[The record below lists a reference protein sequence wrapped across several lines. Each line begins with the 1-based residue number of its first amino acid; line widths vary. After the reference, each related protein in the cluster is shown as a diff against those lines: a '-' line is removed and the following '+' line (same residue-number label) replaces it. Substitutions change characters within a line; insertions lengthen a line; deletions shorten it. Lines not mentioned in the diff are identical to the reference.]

1 MKIKIKKGLDLK
13 IYGAAT
19 DSSIH
24 QAETD
29 RIAIDPDDF
38 TGLKPKLDVKE
49 GDSVAIGSP
58 LMHDKYCPEVKIV
71 SPIAGRVKSIVRGER
86 RKILR
91 VEVESC
97 DVAADAVR
105 YEIPSGFTAEN
116 AVRLLAESG
125 LLAEM
130 SQRPYA
136 IVPETAKTPRDIF
149 VTAIDSAPLAAA
161 YETYMPK
168 DLTVYEAAVKLLSA
182 VTSGKVYISHR
193 EGSFF
198 GNIKGA
204 ESVTVTGPHPS
215 GNAGVQ
221 AANIAPVNKG
231 ETIWTLGIDT
241 LYRIGVLVTTG
252 RRDCTTVVAVTGPE
266 VEKPSLVKTVFGAPV
281 ATVIKGLVKKSD
293 HHIRIISGNVFTG
306 VAEKEDGYMHFPYR
320 QITVIAEGDDVDEF
334 MGWASLKPSK
344 ASVSPTFP
352 GHFLS
357 RLFAPDARLN
367 GGRRAM
373 IMSGEYDRV
382 VPLDIMSEYLIKAII
397 SHDIDAMEKLG
408 IYEVAPEDFAAAEY
422 VDTSKLPLQQI
433 VREGLDYMRRS
444 VE

>member
-13 IYGAAT
+13 ICGAVT
-19 DSSIH
+19 DSDIH
-24 QAETD
+24 QMETD
-29 RIAIDPDDF
+29 LIAIDPDDF

-58 LMHDKYCPEVKIV
+58 LMHDKYRPEVKIV
-71 SPIAGRVKSIVRGER
+71 SPVAGRVKAIVRGER
-86 RKILR
+86 RKIVR

-97 DVAADAVR
+97 GTASGIVKYD
-105 YEIPSGFTAEN
+105 IPTGFTSEN

-125 LLAEM
+125 LLTEM
-130 SQRPYA
+130 RQRPYD
-136 IVPETAKTPRDIF
+136 IIPDISKTPRDIF

-161 YETYMPK
+161 YETYMPT
-168 DLTVYEAAVKLLSA
+168 DLKVYEAAVKFLSV
-182 VTSGKVYISHR
+182 VTSGKIYISHR
-193 EGSFF
+193 EDSFF
-198 GNIKGA
+198 AGIKGA

-221 AANIAPVNKG
+221 AANISPVNKS

-241 LYRIGVLVTTG
+241 LYRIGILVTAG
-252 RRDCTTVVAVTGPE
+252 RRDCSTVVAVTGPE
-266 VEKPSLVKTVFGAPV
+266 VVKPSLIRTVFGASIS
-281 ATVIKGLVKKSD
+281 TVTRGLVKKSD
-293 HHIRIISGNVFTG
+293 HHIRIISGNVFNG
-306 VAEKEDGYMHFPYR
+306 VAEKENGYMHFPYR
-320 QITVIAEGDDVDEF
+320 QITVIAEGDDIAEF

-352 GHFLS
+352 GHCLGRF
-357 RLFAPDARLN
+357 FAPDARLN

-382 VPLDIMSEYLIKAII
+382 VPLDIMPEYLIKAII

-408 IYEVAPEDFAAAEY
+408 IYEVAPEDFAVAEY

-433 VREGLDYMRRS
+433 VREGLDYMRQS